1 MKLTHNYLIRPSSFI
16 EVGKLAKD
24 EGISPEETERITSG
38 TGITR
43 LRMAETQSASRLVMM
58 GLEKCRELDPG
69 PLQSVDAVIVVSQ
82 TLDNRLPSLSTQI
95 QATLELS
102 PSTYCIDVID
112 GCAGY
117 VKAISL
123 ISSLSNQGYRRIL
136 LVTGDINS
144 KMTKNS
150 SFGTKI
156 LFGDGFSIGIFTAS
170 NKSMNLVLRN
180 NGDLDEFLHCAVD
193 QSIVMN
199 GFEILRFTRREVPPL
214 VQSFLKDNK
223 LAFSDFQLIGYHQAS
238 KLVVDSLSGILGA
251 KNKKADDFL
260 LGDTGNIGSGS
271 IGGWLALVDGL
282 TVAGELRM
290 MALGFGAGLSIGVA
304 DFFLDL
310 ERNVVIDV
318 ES

>member
-1 MKLTHNYLIRPSSFI
+1 MKLTHNYLIRPSGFI
-16 EVGKLAKD
+16 ETSQIAEK
-24 EGISPEETERITSG
+24 EGISTEDAERIISG
-38 TGITR
+38 TGFSR
-43 LRMAETQSASRLVMM
+43 LRMVQTQSASRLVMM
-58 GLEKCRELDPG
+58 GLDKCRELDPK
-69 PLQSVDAVIVVSQ
+69 LFESLDAVIVVSQ

-95 QATLELS
+95 QATLGLS

-123 ISSLSNQGYRRIL
+123 VKTLSNQGYRRIL
-136 LVTGDINS
+136 LVAGDINS

-156 LFGDGFSIGIFTAS
+156 LFGDGFSIGIFSDS
-170 NKSMNLVLRN
+170 NKSINFAMRN
-180 NGDLDEFLHCAVD
+180 NGDLSDFLHCAVE

-214 VQSFLKDNK
+214 VHSFLKDYN

-238 KLVVDSLSGILGA
+238 KLVVDSLSRTLAA
-251 KNKKADDFL
+251 KNKKGDDFL
-260 LGDTGNIGSGS
+260 LGDTGNIGAGT
-271 IGGWLALVDGL
+271 IGGWLAMVDGL
-282 TVAGELRM
+282 AGGGEMRM

-304 DFFLDL
+304 DLFVEL
-310 ERNVVIDV
+310 ERNVVLSV